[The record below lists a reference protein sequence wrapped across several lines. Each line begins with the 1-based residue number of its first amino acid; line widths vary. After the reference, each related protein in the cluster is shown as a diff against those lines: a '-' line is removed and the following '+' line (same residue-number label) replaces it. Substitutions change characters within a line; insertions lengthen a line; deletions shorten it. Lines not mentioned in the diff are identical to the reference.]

1 MQVPIVFFSRLDLWF
16 WSLVWQK
23 GSEDWDMI
31 DKEKKWQQGLDKFV
45 DFPVLITNVVD
56 LIQASE
62 VGKKVSLGWSS
73 LSAD

>member
-45 DFPVLITNVVD
+45 NFPVLITNVVD

>member
-1 MQVPIVFFSRLDLWF
+1 
-16 WSLVWQK
+16 
-23 GSEDWDMI
+23 MI

-62 VGKKVSLGWSS
+62 VGKKVSLG
-73 LSAD
+73 